1 MGEKP
6 CNIVAYIAEKRC
18 PTLRKSGYFW
28 RTDMML
34 KLNSSRNGTSRNS
47 GLKTLIPDIVVS
59 TTYSV
64 TILSALQIVGY
75 FVS

>member
-1 MGEKP
+1 
-6 CNIVAYIAEKRC
+6 
-18 PTLRKSGYFW
+18 
-28 RTDMML
+28 MML